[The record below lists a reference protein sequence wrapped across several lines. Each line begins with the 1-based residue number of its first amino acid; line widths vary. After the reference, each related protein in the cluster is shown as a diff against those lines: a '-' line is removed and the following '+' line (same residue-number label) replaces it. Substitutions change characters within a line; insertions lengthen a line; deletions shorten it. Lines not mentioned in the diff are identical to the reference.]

1 MSSHLK
7 RLAAPK
13 SWKINRKENT
23 FTSKPK
29 PGAHSQDM
37 ALPLGVILRDMLHYV
52 NTAAE
57 VTKLLHTKEVLVDG
71 IRRQDSRLAV
81 GLFDVISLKNINKH
95 HRVIFDAK
103 GRLDLCEISPAEAQ
117 VKLGRIVGKT
127 IVSKGKIQYHLHDG
141 KNILS
146 IKQAKV
152 GDTFVLALPSLEIKE
167 ILPLKSGMMV
177 FLVRG
182 KHCPDVGTLKEVKG
196 KEATYILDTKEVGT
210 AQKYLFVVGEKKPV
224 ITLA

>member
-23 FTSKPK
+23 FTSKPR

-52 NTAAE
+52 DTAAE

-71 IRRQDSRLAV
+71 IRRHDSRLAV
-81 GLFDVISLKNINKH
+81 GLFDVITLKNINKH
-95 HRVIFDAK
+95 HRVIFDTK
-103 GRLDLCEISPAEAQ
+103 GRLDLCDISPTEAQ
-117 VKLGRIVGKT
+117 VKLGKIVGKT
-127 IVSKGKIQYHLHDG
+127 TVSKGKTQYHLHDG

-146 IKQAKV
+146 TKQANV
-152 GDTFVLALPSLEIKE
+152 GDTFVLALPSLEVKE
-167 ILPLKSGMMV
+167 ILPLKPGMMV
-177 FLVRG
+177 FLVQG
-182 KHCPDVGTLKEVKG
+182 KHSTDVGALKEVKG
-196 KEATYILDTKEVGT
+196 KEATYIIDKKEVGT
-210 AQKYLFVVGEKKPV
+210 SKKYLFVVGDKKPV